1 MSTTRHQL
9 ASADFFQDWSN
20 TGLITTNDNWDAVPS
35 IVGYRGDN
43 LTSGVDPQTVVADG
57 GATPV
62 NILANQPA
70 ASSTSGGLGEFGL
83 ADPAVGL
90 QGSGTADAPHLVIY
104 LDATGRQNLHIS
116 YTLRDLDGSAD
127 NAVQPVALQYRIGG
141 AGDFINVPAA
151 FIADATTGPSLA
163 TLTTTVSVDLPAA
176 VNDAAQLELRIITT
190 NASGNDEWVGIDD
203 IQVTSQAIPAGPTG
217 PALTYVGQFN
227 ESQAFDGSVAGKI
240 TIELSGGETF
250 ADLGAD
256 MLAVNQASIANLPS
270 NLTATLTRIDAT
282 TAELTLTGT
291 AANHTNA
298 YDLGNLTI
306 TFADSAFA
314 GGSAAAV
321 ANATKADLAID
332 FGDPGTAGDIQTFTP
347 YAGTTQD
354 SSDASTAIALDANWM
369 VVGDDEAN
377 ALRVY
382 SRAGGAAVKEWSFAS
397 DLGLGT
403 DELDLE
409 AGTRIGDTLY
419 FIGSHSNASAGT
431 DENNRE
437 HIFAVTI
444 SGSGVG
450 TTFSDIDQYGGLE
463 GALAAWDSSNAHGLG
478 ANYFGLAASSAN
490 GLPPEAVD
498 GFSIE
503 GMTASQDG
511 SNLLLGFRAPQEGAS
526 TRHDALI
533 IPVTVASIFPARLR
547 LAHRSSSTSVAAAF
561 APSKKPPTAAATCCL
576 QALPAPPA
584 WKCRRTFGCTSSATT
599 CTR

>member
-1 MSTTRHQL
+1 MSTTRHLL
-9 ASADFFQDWSN
+9 ASGDFSQDWSN
-20 TGLITTNDNWDAVPS
+20 NALITANDNWDTVPS
-35 IVGYRGDN
+35 IVGYRGDG
-43 LTSGVDPQTVVADG
+43 LTSATGVDPQTVVADG
-57 GATPV
+57 SASPV
-62 NILANQPA
+62 NIIANLSA
-70 ASSTSGGLGEFGL
+70 ANSTGGLGEFEL
-83 ADPAVGL
+83 TNPAVGL

-127 NAVQPVALQYRIGG
+127 NAVQPIALQYRIGG
-141 AGDFINVPAA
+141 TGDFINVPGA
-151 FIADATTGPSLA
+151 FIADATGPDQA
-163 TLTTTVSVDLPAA
+163 TQTASVSVDLPAA
-176 VNDAAQLELRIITT
+176 VNDAAQLELRIITA
-190 NASGNDEWVGIDD
+190 NAVGNDEWVGIDD
-203 IQVTSQAIPAGPTG
+203 IQVTSQAIPAGPTD
-217 PALTYVGQFN
+217 PTLTYVGQLN
-227 ESQAFDGSVAGKI
+227 ESRAFDGSVTGKI
-240 TIELSGGETF
+240 TIALSGAETF
-250 ADLGAD
+250 ADLGTD
-256 MLAVNQASIANLPS
+256 MLAAQQASIANVPS

-291 AANHTNA
+291 AANHANA
-298 YDLGNLTI
+298 NDLGNLTI
-306 TFADSAFA
+306 TFADSAFT

-321 ANATKADLAID
+321 ANATKTDLAVD
-332 FGDPGTAGDIQTFTP
+332 FCDPGTVGDIQTFTP

-377 ALRVY
+377 ALRIY
-382 SRAGGAAVKEWSFAS
+382 PRAGGAAVKEWSFAS
-397 DLGLGT
+397 DLGLGS

-419 FIGSHSNASAGT
+419 FIGSHSNASDGA

-437 HIFAVTI
+437 HIFAATI
-444 SGSGVG
+444 SGSGAG

-463 GALAAWDSSNAHGLG
+463 GALATWDSSNAHGLG